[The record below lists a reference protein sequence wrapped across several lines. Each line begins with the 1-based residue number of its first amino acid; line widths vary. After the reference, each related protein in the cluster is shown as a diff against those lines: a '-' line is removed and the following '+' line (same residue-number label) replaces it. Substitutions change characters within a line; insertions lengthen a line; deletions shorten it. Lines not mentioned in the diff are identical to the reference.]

1 MKIVANGKVT
11 HPSRIDWDRTDIRE
25 VDRAEPGPSNPLGQL
40 KFMFPN
46 RHDVYMHDTPS
57 KNLFASSVRT
67 FSHGCIRVRNPRR
80 LAEVIFANDRNW
92 TARDISAKLQS
103 RIENNRVELAQ
114 PIPVHNVYFTLVA
127 DEKGGLE
134 SLLDVYGHDRRM
146 GEALDGKPVE
156 RIAAADPP
164 AAWPRRSKAWRNRA
178 ARAGGSPCAVRPRAA
193 TPPRT
198 RTGGLPRTAGDRPAT
213 AARRRGGR
221 AATRRRSSRSSSG
234 TDRAK
239 SAASRIASVRRR
251 SALRRMKP
259 SASFWS

>member
-1 MKIVANGKVT
+1 M
-11 HPSRIDWDRTDIRE
+11 
-25 VDRAEPGPSNPLGQL
+25 GQL

-127 DEKGGLE
+127 DEKGGLGR
-134 SLLDVYGHDRRM
+134 SPTSMVMTGAWARRWT
-146 GEALDGKPVE
+146 ASRSSASRRPTS
-156 RIAAADPP
+156 P
-164 AAWPRRSKAWRNRA
+164 AAWPRRSKAWQS
-178 ARAGGSPCAVRPRAA
+178 GGTSGRVAVRRPAPRRYAA
-193 TPPRT
+193 EDPYGWAPSYGWGPPSYGRAPPR
-198 RTGGLPRTAGDRPAT
+198 
-213 AARRRGGR
+213 
-221 AATRRRSSRSSSG
+221 RSG
-234 TDRAK
+234 YA
-239 SAASRIASVRRR
+239 
-251 SALRRMKP
+251 P
-259 SASFWS
+259 SFFPFFFGN